1 MKMYYRSGQEGE
13 ETGPITHQVSTPQP
27 KSFRG
32 FHGAAEIA
40 ALAAVAPAARLDRSS
55 LFSTL
60 NERAREAWM
69 TMEAA
74 SGIRERRHNQDR
86 ESPAELAARAARKA
100 LNLAQTSSSELDLIL
115 YCGVTREFLEP
126 ATAAKVQDL
135 LCASGAISLD
145 VSNACLGFVDGLLM
159 ADTWIAAGR
168 VRKVLVVSAELGT
181 DYAVRGARA
190 IGEGQDPKLLL
201 SSLTLGDGAAAALVV
216 PKKSPDLGIC
226 YALRE
231 SYGEHFRLCVIEKA
245 GELMFTHPSE
255 LITHALERTPAM
267 VQNILTQMGWQRES
281 ISRVVSHQ
289 ITERHLYAGGR
300 AGGFAKDRMEMTVDR
315 YGNMG
320 SVSVPYTLA
329 QALAEGRIQAE
340 NRVLIAGF
348 GSGLGMSM
356 IALRMGNTVATV
368 E

>member
-1 MKMYYRSGQEGE
+1 MKRGPSSPRQVPLSQNHFVDSKGPLRLLPLPQLPLPSDSIAPHSFPHSMKEQKRPGGPWRQPLGSG
-13 ETGPITHQVSTPQP
+13 
-27 KSFRG
+27 
-32 FHGAAEIA
+32 
-40 ALAAVAPAARLDRSS
+40 
-55 LFSTL
+55 
-60 NERAREAWM
+60 
-69 TMEAA
+69 
-74 SGIRERRHNQDR
+74 ERRHNQDR

-100 LNLAQTSSSELDLIL
+100 LSLTQTASSELDLIL

-135 LCASGAISLD
+135 LSASGAISLD
-145 VSNACLGFVDGLLM
+145 LSNACLGFVDGLLM

-168 VRKVLVVSAELGT
+168 VKKVLVVSAELGT
-181 DYAVRGARA
+181 DYALRGARA

-216 PKKSPDLGIC
+216 PKKAPDLGIC

-231 SYGEHFRLCVIEKA
+231 SYGEHFRLCVIKKA
-245 GELMFTHPSE
+245 GGLMFTHPSE
-255 LITHALERTPAM
+255 LITHALERTPAL
-267 VQNILTQMGWQRES
+267 VQEVLTQVGWQRES
-281 ISRVVSHQ
+281 IARVVSHQ

-300 AGGFAKDRMEMTVDR
+300 AGGFPKDKMEITVDR

-329 QALAEGRIQAE
+329 QALAEGRIHSQD
-340 NRVLIAGF
+340 RILIAGF

-356 IALRMGNTVATV
+356 IALRIGTTLATY